1 MKQIWGKTKAILIP
15 TIVMFLVF
23 MMYSKQNPLSIIFNY
38 DKSGYWFTWVLF
50 QIFLIFIPFDG
61 ISRRFSNKYLKVA
74 VIVSPFVIL
83 SILFYFLGYN
93 YKIAN
98 LFEWV
103 KVVGYYFFFMTGII
117 VKLFRNDIH
126 NAFNNKYLLSILLI
140 VALLTYNFIDN
151 LGGKI
156 LVINILLI
164 YVCFYKLETSFTQP
178 NNIVSKI
185 LRTIGKNTL
194 EIYLIHFFLLFN
206 IPFMPE
212 YLSSL
217 QNDKCFGT
225 NSCSSLPEFLIVGSI
240 SLLLCYICIAIK
252 KVLNLFPL
260 ITELCF
266 GPIKNNSK

>member
-1 MKQIWGKTKAILIP
+1 MKNTIRLNYIDCLRGAAMLMVVYSHVLSFMMGRLQPSPLGQYMHDIMLPLFFFLSGFCAYKDNSPQPSFLLLMKQIWGKTKAILIP

-151 LGGKI
+151 LGGGED
-156 LVINILLI
+156 LG
-164 YVCFYKLETSFTQP
+164 Y
-178 NNIVSKI
+178 
-185 LRTIGKNTL
+185 
-194 EIYLIHFFLLFN
+194 
-206 IPFMPE
+206 
-212 YLSSL
+212 
-217 QNDKCFGT
+217 
-225 NSCSSLPEFLIVGSI
+225 
-240 SLLLCYICIAIK
+240 
-252 KVLNLFPL
+252 
-260 ITELCF
+260 
-266 GPIKNNSK
+266 